1 MRYEI
6 PVTLIVKK
14 GSTSSKVFRKMK
26 YFMDEY
32 FMEPD
37 LIKKSEVEEDHE
49 LSDDKISDQFVPV
62 EDGEETNTVE
72 VSIPNDDNETNTAV
86 EANEQIND
94 DRMNA
99 TVVDERNKGNEKE
112 REQSDNSVIII
123 GD

>member
-1 MRYEI
+1 
-6 PVTLIVKK
+6 
-14 GSTSSKVFRKMK
+14 
-26 YFMDEY
+26 MDEY

-37 LIKKSEVEEDHE
+37 LTKKSEVEEDHE

-62 EDGEETNTVE
+62 EDGEEANTVE

-86 EANEQIND
+86 EANERIDD
-94 DRMNA
+94 DRMNS

-123 GD
+123 DD

>member
-14 GSTSSKVFRKMK
+14 GSTNSKVFRKMK
-26 YFMDEY
+26 HFMDEY

-62 EDGEETNTVE
+62 EDGEEANTVE

-86 EANEQIND
+86 EANERIDD
-94 DRMNA
+94 DRMNS

-123 GD
+123 DD